1 MENNMTTFPWAKVL
15 DNKYSSSISDWNG
28 GNPKDL
34 TGKEIDISKCKRH
47 YNHDD
52 NDLVKWS
59 FFDGQIQYVIWND

>member
-1 MENNMTTFPWAKVL
+1 MTTFPWAKVL

-34 TGKEIDISKCKRH
+34 TGKEIDIAICKRH
-47 YNHDD
+47 YNEDD